1 LSKDLK
7 RVLIRPEVGN
17 VQADILDPELY
28 RTGDP
33 HAVYAWLRREA
44 PLYRDGKNDFWVASR
59 YAEVVHVSKH
69 PETFCSQHGVV
80 PGSNTKVSMVT
91 MDEPRHGRL
100 RRLVNRGFTPRM
112 VGMLEP
118 RIRETVEASLDAVAE
133 KGACDFVKDLAVP
146 LPMII
151 IAELLGIR
159 PEDRDRFEQWSDT
172 MIAAG
177 GGRAEADPQIAAA
190 AGVAFGQ
197 YAAYLQGV
205 FEDRRRQPREDLV
218 SILVQAQGAGT
229 LAADEERLE
238 GDELLM
244 FMTLL
249 LVAGNETTRNA
260 IAGGMLALI
269 ENPAE
274 RAKLLADP
282 GLVPSAVEEILR
294 WVSPVV
300 CFYRT
305 ATRDAELR
313 GERIREGE
321 RVVMIYPSANR
332 DEDVFPEADRFRVDR
347 RPNPHIAFGIGNH
360 FCLGANL
367 ARLELRIFFE
377 GLLRRLPDVELA
389 PGARPSYTDSPFVRG
404 MAKMPVVFT
413 PEER

>member
-1 LSKDLK
+1 M
-7 RVLIRPEVGN
+7 
-17 VQADILDPELY
+17 QADILDPELY
-28 RTGDP
+28 RLGDP
-33 HAVYAWLRREA
+33 HAVYARLRREA
-44 PLYRDGKNDFWVASR
+44 PLFRDEKNDFWVASR

-69 PETFCSQHGVV
+69 PETFCSGHGVV

-118 RIRETVEASLDAVAE
+118 RIRETVKESIDAVAG

-159 PEDRDRFEQWSDT
+159 REDRDRFEHWSDT

-190 AGVAFGQ
+190 AGAAFAE

-205 FEDRRRQPREDLV
+205 FEDRRRKPREDLV
-218 SILVQAQGAGT
+218 SILVAAQGDGT

-260 IAGGMLALI
+260 IAGGTIALI

-274 RAKLLADP
+274 RARLIAERS
-282 GLVPSAVEEILR
+282 LVPNAVEEVLR
-294 WVSPVV
+294 WTSPVI

-305 ATRDAELR
+305 ARRDAELR

-332 DEDVFPEADRFRVDR
+332 DEGVFPDANRFRVDR
-347 RPNPHIAFGIGNH
+347 RPNPHVAFGIGNH

-367 ARLELRIFFE
+367 ARLELRIMLE
-377 GLLRRLPDVELA
+377 ELVRRLPDVRLA
-389 PGARPSYTDSPFVRG
+389 PGTRPTYTDSPFVRG
-404 MAKMPVVFT
+404 VASMPVVFT

>member
-1 LSKDLK
+1 
-7 RVLIRPEVGN
+7 VGN

-28 RTGDP
+28 RRGDP
-33 HAVYAWLRREA
+33 HAVYTRLRREA
-44 PLYRDGKNDFWVASR
+44 PLFRDEKNDFWVASR
-59 YAEVVHVSKH
+59 YAEVVQVSKH
-69 PETFCSQHGVV
+69 PEIFCSEHGVV

-118 RIRETVEASLDAVAE
+118 RIRETVKESIDAVAE

-146 LPMII
+146 LPLII

-159 PEDRDRFEQWSDT
+159 REDRDRFAHWSDT
-172 MIAAG
+172 MIAAS
-177 GGRAEADPQIAAA
+177 GGRAEADPAVAAA
-190 AGVAFGQ
+190 AGAAFGQ

-205 FEDRRRQPREDLV
+205 FEDRRRSPREDLV
-218 SILVQAQGAGT
+218 SILVQAQQQGT

-238 GDELLM
+238 ADELLM

-274 RAKLLADP
+274 RARLVADRS
-282 GLVPSAVEEILR
+282 LVPNAVEEVLR
-294 WVSPVV
+294 WTSPVI

-305 ATRDAELR
+305 ATRDTTLR

-332 DEDVFPEADRFRVDR
+332 DEDVFPEASRFRVDR
-347 RPNPHIAFGIGNH
+347 RPNPHVAFGIGNH

-367 ARLELRIFFE
+367 ARLELRIMLDE
-377 GLLRRLPDVELA
+377 LVRRLPDLELG
-389 PGARPSYTDSPFVRG
+389 PGTRPTYTDSPFVRG
-404 MAKMPVVFT
+404 FASMPAVFT
-413 PEER
+413 PEE